1 MGSSDLL
8 RHLFKN
14 LNLDKYMS
22 RRDADDPVELTPHLS
37 LVTGVIYMM
46 IADGEVS
53 EQESSHLQS
62 VIGGNEEVLHRA
74 LSYVETN
81 SIDEY
86 LETLPKILSNAQKVC
101 ILMNIC
107 DSIMADGELAD
118 DEKVLFARFLAAVG
132 LTEESF
138 KPYLRAISVKN
149 ERDILGSFNQDFTPE
164 ELNPPLILAIC
175 LLYMMSS
182 DGQMAKEEIGQLHMV
197 IGKCP
202 SLLQSALKYVGK
214 NKAPKFLKAAA
225 ELLDPMQR
233 LCVLTNV
240 WDIVLTDGRIE
251 KAEIELFKK
260 MLLAFGYT
268 QASFKP
274 YFNILQIKNN
284 KPEEDRNSRRNSS
297 FAMSSA
303 QVGNRNS
310 TNNNHK
316 AFVPASAPRPG
327 ISTRSGFANAIAPKR
342 DTTRQNALDSII
354 GSQMQS
360 NIDSLANVI
369 TEQEDLDDITDNA
382 TYSDSELNAQLQQQ
396 ANNDEDVISSL
407 SNNGGLTLGSASE
420 SDAWSSFQIDPSN
433 PNKHSDFEKGLSA
446 ELGKKF
452 NDFSIS
458 ADDARAQGFSGTTI
472 AQTLGHGYGATVDA
486 HQVLVQNR
494 PSLLS
499 PLVDESLK
507 FDFSGITPRMQTV
520 QDRTAVIHT
529 SLEKVN
535 SHAFHLKDIGR
546 KDMTTSSLATQE
558 GVRRPRQRPV
568 AGEGHVSHTGLTLAA
583 SNDHLPSTHH
593 ATHIATQNEAN
604 TGARLFS
611 SICFTVLC
619 VAHGF
624 TSYGESL
631 LDKQILDHEHQAVVA
646 HNAYQSV
653 AAQQVNYQ
661 LSANDLALTLQN
673 KDTLT
678 DDQVDV
684 AETRLVLYQST
695 IQSKETSP
703 DSKDGKKEL
712 QETAKQQE
720 NMVSEINQHQSWLII
735 AKSVFL
741 LGIGLSVMG
750 FFSRSRWLAI
760 ASTTTFIAGLG
771 IGLSGFFALI

>member
-14 LNLDKYMS
+14 LNLDKYLS
-22 RRDADDPVELTPHLS
+22 RRGADEPVELTAHLS

-62 VIGGNEEVLHRA
+62 IIGGNEEVLHRA
-74 LSYVETN
+74 LSYVEAN

-118 DEKVLFARFLAAVG
+118 DEKELFSRFLAAVG

-175 LLYMMSS
+175 LIYMMSS

-240 WDIVLTDGRIE
+240 WDIVLTDGSIE

-268 QASFKP
+268 QASFNP

-284 KPEEDRNSRRNSS
+284 KPEEDRYSNRNSNYAVQGGSRNSS
-297 FAMSSA
+297 
-303 QVGNRNS
+303 
-310 TNNNHK
+310 NNNHK

-327 ISTRSGFANAIAPKR
+327 ISTRSEFVNAIAPKR
-342 DTTRQNALDSII
+342 DNTRQNALDSII

-369 TEQEDLDDITDNA
+369 QEQEDLDDITDNA
-382 TYSDSELNAQLQQQ
+382 TYTDNELNAQLQQQ
-396 ANNDEDVISSL
+396 ANDDEDVISSL
-407 SNNGGLTLGSASE
+407 GNNDGLSSIKNSE
-420 SDAWSSFQIDPSN
+420 IDAFSSFQIDPSN
-433 PNKHSDFEKGLSA
+433 PNARSNLAKGLGA
-446 ELGKKF
+446 ERGKNF

-458 ADDARAQGFSGTTI
+458 ASDRSAQGLSGTTI
-472 AQTLGHGYGATVDA
+472 AQTLGNAYGTTIDTN
-486 HQVLVQNR
+486 QVLVQNR

-499 PLVDESLK
+499 PLIDASLK
-507 FDFSGITPRMQTV
+507 FDFSAITPRMQTV

-546 KDMTTSSLATQE
+546 KDMTSQSLATQD
-558 GVRRPRQRPV
+558 GMRRPRQRPV
-568 AGEGHVSHTGLTLAA
+568 AVTGEGHTNHTGLTLAA
-583 SNDHLPSTHH
+583 SNDHLHSQQVSESN
-593 ATHIATQNEAN
+593 TQNESN
-604 TGARLFS
+604 TGVRLIA
-611 SICFTVLC
+611 SICFTILC

-631 LDKQILDHEHQAVVA
+631 LEKQILVHEHQAVVA
-646 HNAYQSV
+646 HNAFQSV

-673 KDTLT
+673 KDALT
-678 DDQVDV
+678 DEQVDV
-684 AETRLVLYQST
+684 AQTRLVLYQST
-695 IQSKETSP
+695 IQSKESSP

-712 QETAKQQE
+712 QETAKHEE
-720 NMVSEINQHQSWLII
+720 NLVAEINKQLNWLII
-735 AKSVFL
+735 AKSIFL
-741 LGIGLSVMG
+741 LGLGLSVMG
-750 FFSRSRWLAI
+750 FFSKSRWLAI
-760 ASTTTFIAGLG
+760 GSTTTFLAGVG
-771 IGLSGFFALI
+771 IGLTGFFGLI

>member
-14 LNLDKYMS
+14 LNLDKYLS
-22 RRDADDPVELTPHLS
+22 RRGADEPVELTAHLS

-62 VIGGNEEVLHRA
+62 IIGGNEEVLHRA
-74 LSYVETN
+74 LSYVEAN

-107 DSIMADGELAD
+107 DSIMADGDLAD
-118 DEKVLFARFLAAVG
+118 DEKELFSRFLAAVG

-240 WDIVLTDGRIE
+240 WDIVLTDGKIE
-251 KAEIELFKK
+251 KAEVELFKK

-284 KPEEDRNSRRNSS
+284 KPEEDRYSNRNSNYAVQGGSRNSS
-297 FAMSSA
+297 
-303 QVGNRNS
+303 
-310 TNNNHK
+310 NNNHK

-342 DTTRQNALDSII
+342 DNTRQNALDNII
-354 GSQMQS
+354 GNQMQS

-369 TEQEDLDDITDNA
+369 QEQEDLEDITDNA
-382 TYSDSELNAQLQQQ
+382 TYSDSELNAQLLQQ

-407 SNNGGLTLGSASE
+407 SNNGELSLGNASE
-420 SDAWSSFQIDPSN
+420 NDAWSSFEIDPSN
-433 PNKHSDFEKGLSA
+433 PNGRSDFEQGIGAKRGQN
-446 ELGKKF
+446 F

-458 ADDARAQGFSGTTI
+458 ASDRSGQGLSGTTI
-472 AQTLGHGYGATVDA
+472 AQTLGNAYDSTIDA

-499 PLVDESLK
+499 PLIDASLK
-507 FDFSGITPRMQTV
+507 FDFSAITPRMQTV

-546 KDMTTSSLATQE
+546 KDMTSQSLAAQE
-558 GVRRPRQRPV
+558 GMRKPRQRPV
-568 AGEGHVSHTGLTLAA
+568 AVTGEGHTNTGLTLAA
-583 SNDHLPSTHH
+583 SNDQLHSQHVS
-593 ATHIATQNEAN
+593 ASSTQNESN
-604 TGARLFS
+604 TGVRLIA

-631 LDKQILDHEHQAVVA
+631 LEKQILVHEHQAVVA
-646 HNAYQSV
+646 HNAFQSV

-678 DDQVDV
+678 DEQVDV
-684 AETRLVLYQST
+684 AQTRLVLYQST
-695 IQSKETSP
+695 IQSKESSP

-712 QETAKQQE
+712 QETAKHEE
-720 NMVSEINQHQSWLII
+720 NLVAEINQQLNWLII
-735 AKSVFL
+735 AKSIFL
-741 LGIGLSVMG
+741 LGLGLSVMG
-750 FFSRSRWLAI
+750 FFSKSRWLAI
-760 ASTTTFIAGLG
+760 GSTTTFLAGVG
-771 IGLSGFFALI
+771 IGLTGFLGLI

>member
-14 LNLDKYMS
+14 LNLDKYLS
-22 RRDADDPVELTPHLS
+22 RRGADEPVELTAHLS

-62 VIGGNEEVLHRA
+62 IIGGNEEVLHRA
-74 LSYVETN
+74 LSYVEAN

-107 DSIMADGELAD
+107 DSIMADGDLAD
-118 DEKVLFARFLAAVG
+118 DEKELFSRFLAAVG

-149 ERDILGSFNQDFTPE
+149 ERDILGSFNQEFTPE
-164 ELNPPLILAIC
+164 ELNPSLILAIC
-175 LLYMMSS
+175 LIYMMSS

-240 WDIVLTDGRIE
+240 WDIVLTDGKIE
-251 KAEIELFKK
+251 KAEVELFKK

-284 KPEEDRNSRRNSS
+284 KPEEDRYSNRNSNYAVQGGSRNSS
-297 FAMSSA
+297 
-303 QVGNRNS
+303 
-310 TNNNHK
+310 NNNHK

-327 ISTRSGFANAIAPKR
+327 ISTRSGFVNAIAPKR
-342 DTTRQNALDSII
+342 DNTRQNALDSII
-354 GSQMQS
+354 GNQMQS

-369 TEQEDLDDITDNA
+369 QEQEDLEDITDNA
-382 TYSDSELNAQLQQQ
+382 TYSDSELNAQLLQQ

-407 SNNGGLTLGSASE
+407 SNNGELSLGNASE
-420 SDAWSSFQIDPSN
+420 NDTWSSFQIDPSN
-433 PNKHSDFEKGLSA
+433 PNGRSDFEQGIGAKRGQN
-446 ELGKKF
+446 F

-458 ADDARAQGFSGTTI
+458 ASERSAQGLSGTTI
-472 AQTLGHGYGATVDA
+472 AQTLGNAYGTTIDT

-499 PLVDESLK
+499 PLIDASLK
-507 FDFSGITPRMQTV
+507 FDFSAITPRMQTV

-546 KDMTTSSLATQE
+546 KDMTSQSIAAQE
-558 GVRRPRQRPV
+558 GMRRPRQRPV
-568 AGEGHVSHTGLTLAA
+568 AVTGEGHTNHTGLTLAA
-583 SNDHLPSTHH
+583 SNDRLHSQQVSESN
-593 ATHIATQNEAN
+593 TQNQSN
-604 TGARLFS
+604 TGVRLIAG
-611 SICFTVLC
+611 ICFTVLC

-631 LDKQILDHEHQAVVA
+631 LEKQILVHEHQAVVA
-646 HNAYQSV
+646 HNAFQSV

-673 KDTLT
+673 KDALT
-678 DDQVDV
+678 DEQVDV
-684 AETRLVLYQST
+684 AQTRLVLYQST
-695 IQSKETSP
+695 IQSKESSP

-720 NMVSEINQHQSWLII
+720 SLVTEINKQLNWLII
-735 AKSVFL
+735 AKSIFL
-741 LGIGLSVMG
+741 LGLGLSIMG
-750 FFSRSRWLAI
+750 FFSKSRWLAI
-760 ASTTTFIAGLG
+760 GSTTTFLAGVG
-771 IGLSGFFALI
+771 IGVTGFLGLI

>member
-14 LNLDKYMS
+14 LNLDKYLS
-22 RRDADDPVELTPHLS
+22 RKGADEPVELTPHLS

-62 VIGGNEEVLHRA
+62 IIGGNEEVLHRA
-74 LSYVETN
+74 LGYVEAN

-86 LETLPKILSNAQKVC
+86 LETLPKILINAQKVC

-107 DSIMADGELAD
+107 DSIMADGNLAD
-118 DEKVLFARFLAAVG
+118 DEKELFSRFLAAVG

-164 ELNPPLILAIC
+164 ELNPPLILAIS
-175 LLYMMSS
+175 LIYMMSS

-240 WDIVLTDGRIE
+240 WDIVLTDGKIE
-251 KAEIELFKK
+251 KAEVDLFKK
-260 MLLAFGYT
+260 MLLAFGYS

-284 KPEEDRNSRRNSS
+284 KPEEDRYS
-297 FAMSSA
+297 
-303 QVGNRNS
+303 NRNS
-310 TNNNHK
+310 NYAVQGGSKNSSNNNHK

-327 ISTRSGFANAIAPKR
+327 ISTRSGFVNAIAPKR
-342 DTTRQNALDSII
+342 DNTRQNALDSII
-354 GSQMQS
+354 GNQMQS

-369 TEQEDLDDITDNA
+369 QEQEDLEDITDNA
-382 TYSDSELNAQLQQQ
+382 TYSDSELNAQLLQQ

-407 SNNGGLTLGSASE
+407 SNNGALSLGNASE
-420 SDAWSSFQIDPSN
+420 NDAWSSFQIDPSN
-433 PNKHSDFEKGLSA
+433 PNGRGDFEQSIGA
-446 ELGKKF
+446 ARGQNF
-452 NDFSIS
+452 NDFSINAS
-458 ADDARAQGFSGTTI
+458 DRSGQGLSGTTI
-472 AQTLGHGYGATVDA
+472 AQTLGSAYDSTIDS

-499 PLVDESLK
+499 PLIDASLK

-546 KDMTTSSLATQE
+546 KDMTSQSLASQE
-558 GVRRPRQRPV
+558 GMRRPRQRPV
-568 AGEGHVSHTGLTLAA
+568 AVTGDGHTNHTGLTLAA
-583 SNDHLPSTHH
+583 SNDHLNTQHISESST
-593 ATHIATQNEAN
+593 QSESN
-604 TGARLFS
+604 TGARLIA

-631 LDKQILDHEHQAVVA
+631 LEKQILVHEHQAVVA
-646 HNAYQSV
+646 HNAFQSV

-678 DDQVDV
+678 DEQVDV
-684 AETRLVLYQST
+684 AQTRLVLYQST
-695 IQSKETSP
+695 IQSKESSP

-712 QETAKQQE
+712 QETAKHEE
-720 NMVSEINQHQSWLII
+720 NLVAEINQQLNWLII
-735 AKSVFL
+735 AKSIFL
-741 LGIGLSVMG
+741 LGLGLSVMG
-750 FFSRSRWLAI
+750 FFSKSRWLAI
-760 ASTTTFIAGLG
+760 GSTTTFLVGVGVGVTGFLGL
-771 IGLSGFFALI
+771 I

>member
-37 LVTGVIYMM
+37 LVTGIIYMM
-46 IADGEVS
+46 IADGQVS

-62 VIGGNEEVLHRA
+62 IIGGNEEVLHRA
-74 LSYVETN
+74 LSYVESN

-107 DSIMADGELAD
+107 DSIMADGELAE
-118 DEKVLFARFLAAVG
+118 DEQILFVRFLTAVG

-138 KPYLRAISVKN
+138 KPYLRTISVKN
-149 ERDILGSFNQDFTPE
+149 ERGILGSFNQEFTPE
-164 ELNPPLILAIC
+164 ELRPPLILAIC
-175 LLYMMSS
+175 LIYMMSS

-214 NKAPKFLKAAA
+214 NRAPAFLKAAA
-225 ELLDPMQR
+225 PLLDPMQR
-233 LCVLTNV
+233 LCVLTNA
-240 WDIVLTDGRIE
+240 WDIVLTDGKIE
-251 KAEIELFKK
+251 KAETELFKK

-274 YFNILQIKNN
+274 YFNILHIKNN
-284 KPEEDRNSRRNSS
+284 KPEEDRNNRRNSS
-297 FAMSSA
+297 FAMPGA
-303 QVGNRNS
+303 QGGNRNFN
-310 TNNNHK
+310 TNQK
-316 AFVPASAPRPG
+316 AFVSEGTARPG
-327 ISTRSGFANAIAPKR
+327 INTRSGFVNAIAPKR

-354 GSQMQS
+354 GSQMQA

-369 TEQEDLDDITDNA
+369 QEQEDLEEITDNA
-382 TYSDSELNAQLQQQ
+382 TYNDGVFNAQYQQL
-396 ANNDEDVISSL
+396 ATDDEDIISNL
-407 SNNGGLTLGSASE
+407 GDKAGLNSTIVSE
-420 SDAWSSFQIDPSN
+420 ADTWSSFQIDPSN
-433 PNKHSDFEKGLSA
+433 PNRHSDFEKGLSA

-458 ADDARAQGFSGTTI
+458 ADDASARGFSGATI
-472 AQTLGHGYGATVDA
+472 AETLGRASDATIDA

-499 PLVDESLK
+499 PVNDSSFTDYLST
-507 FDFSGITPRMQTV
+507 ITPRMQTV
-520 QDRTAVIHT
+520 QDRTATIST
-529 SLEKVN
+529 SLANIN
-535 SHAFHLKDIGR
+535 SHAFNLKDIGR

-558 GVRRPRQRPV
+558 SVRRINQRT
-568 AGEGHVSHTGLTLAA
+568 AHGEGQLSKPGLTLAA
-583 SNDHLPSTHH
+583 SNDHRQNTYH
-593 ATHIATQNEAN
+593 AENTNEQNQGN
-604 TGARLFS
+604 TGLKLFS
-611 SICFTVLC
+611 SICFTVIC
-619 VAHGF
+619 AAHGF
-624 TSYGESL
+624 TSYGESIL
-631 LDKQILDHEHQAVVA
+631 NNQILDHQHQAAVA

-673 KDTLT
+673 KDSLT
-678 DDQVDV
+678 DEQVDL

-720 NMVSEINQHQSWLII
+720 SMVAEINQHLNWLII
-735 AKSVFL
+735 AKSIFL
-741 LGIGLSVMG
+741 LGLGLSVMG
-750 FFSRSRWLAI
+750 FFSKSRWLAI
-760 ASTTTFIAGLG
+760 ASTTTFIAGAG

>member
-14 LNLDKYMS
+14 LNLDKYLS
-22 RRDADDPVELTPHLS
+22 RRGADEPVELTAHLS

-62 VIGGNEEVLHRA
+62 IIGGNEEVLHRA
-74 LSYVETN
+74 LRYVEAN

-107 DSIMADGELAD
+107 DSIMADGDLAD
-118 DEKVLFARFLAAVG
+118 DEKELFSRFLAAVG
-132 LTEESF
+132 LTGESF

-175 LLYMMSS
+175 LIYMMSS

-233 LCVLTNV
+233 LCILTNV
-240 WDIVLTDGRIE
+240 WDIVLTDGKIE
-251 KAEIELFKK
+251 KAEVELFKK

-284 KPEEDRNSRRNSS
+284 KPEEDRYSNSNYASGV
-297 FAMSSA
+297 
-303 QVGNRNS
+303 QGGNRS
-310 TNNNHK
+310 FNNNQK
-316 AFVPASAPRPG
+316 AFVAPGAARPS
-327 ISTRSGFANAIAPKR
+327 ISTRSGFVNAIAPKR
-342 DTTRQNALDSII
+342 DNTRQNALDSII
-354 GSQMQS
+354 GNQMQS

-369 TEQEDLDDITDNA
+369 QEQEDLEDITDNA
-382 TYSDSELNAQLQQQ
+382 TYSDNELNAQLLQQ

-407 SNNGGLTLGSASE
+407 SNNGELSLGNAPE
-420 SDAWSSFQIDPSN
+420 NDAWSSFQIDASK
-433 PNKHSDFEKGLSA
+433 PNEGSDFKRGLSA
-446 ELGKKF
+446 ERGQNF
-452 NDFSIS
+452 NDFSINGS
-458 ADDARAQGFSGTTI
+458 DRSGQGLSGTTI
-472 AQTLGHGYGATVDA
+472 AQTLGNAYDTTIDA

-499 PLVDESLK
+499 PLIDDSLK

-546 KDMTTSSLATQE
+546 KDMTSQSLAPKE
-558 GVRRPRQRPV
+558 GMSKPRQRPV
-568 AGEGHVSHTGLTLAA
+568 AVTGEGHTNHAGLTLAA
-583 SNDHLPSTHH
+583 SNDHLHSQQ
-593 ATHIATQNEAN
+593 ISESSIKNETN
-604 TGARLFS
+604 TGVRLIA
-611 SICFTVLC
+611 SICFTILC

-624 TSYGESL
+624 TTYGESL
-631 LDKQILDHEHQAVVA
+631 LGKQILEHEHQAVVA

-653 AAQQVNYQ
+653 ASQQVNYQ

-678 DDQVDV
+678 DEQVDV
-684 AETRLVLYQST
+684 AQTRLVLYQST
-695 IQSKETSP
+695 IQSKESSP

-712 QETAKQQE
+712 QETAKHEE
-720 NMVSEINQHQSWLII
+720 NLVTEINKQLNWLTI
-735 AKSVFL
+735 AKSIFL
-741 LGIGLSVMG
+741 LGLGLSIMG
-750 FFSRSRWLAI
+750 FFSKSSWLAVGSI
-760 ASTTTFIAGLG
+760 TTFLAGVG
-771 IGLSGFFALI
+771 IGLSGFLGLI

>member
-14 LNLDKYMS
+14 LNLDKYLS
-22 RRDADDPVELTPHLS
+22 RRGADEPVELTPHLS

-62 VIGGNEEVLHRA
+62 IIGGNEEVLHRA
-74 LSYVETN
+74 LGYVEAN

-118 DEKVLFARFLAAVG
+118 DEKELFSRFLAAVG

-175 LLYMMSS
+175 LIYMMSS

-233 LCVLTNV
+233 LCILTNV
-240 WDIVLTDGRIE
+240 WDIVLTDGKIE
-251 KAEIELFKK
+251 KAEVELFKK

-284 KPEEDRNSRRNSS
+284 KPEEDRYSNSNYASGV
-297 FAMSSA
+297 
-303 QVGNRNS
+303 QGGNRS
-310 TNNNHK
+310 FNNNQK
-316 AFVPASAPRPG
+316 AFVAPGAARPS
-327 ISTRSGFANAIAPKR
+327 ISTRSGFVNAIAPKR
-342 DTTRQNALDSII
+342 DNTRQNALDSII
-354 GSQMQS
+354 GNQMQS

-369 TEQEDLDDITDNA
+369 QEQEDLEDITDNA
-382 TYSDSELNAQLQQQ
+382 TYSDNELNAQLLQQ
-396 ANNDEDVISSL
+396 ANNDEDVISGL
-407 SNNGGLTLGSASE
+407 SNNGALSLGNTSE
-420 SDAWSSFQIDPSN
+420 KDAWSSFQIDASN
-433 PNKHSDFEKGLSA
+433 PNGRSGFEQGIGA
-446 ELGKKF
+446 ARAQNF
-452 NDFSIS
+452 NDFSINGS
-458 ADDARAQGFSGTTI
+458 DRSAQGLSGTTI
-472 AQTLGHGYGATVDA
+472 AQTLGHAYDSTIDA

-499 PLVDESLK
+499 PLIDDSLK

-546 KDMTTSSLATQE
+546 KDMTSQPLASQE
-558 GVRRPRQRPV
+558 GMRRPRQRPV
-568 AGEGHVSHTGLTLAA
+568 AVTGDGHNNNTGLTLAA
-583 SNDHLPSTHH
+583 SNDHLHSQ
-593 ATHIATQNEAN
+593 HISESITQNESN
-604 TGARLFS
+604 TGVRLIA
-611 SICFTVLC
+611 SICFTFLC

-631 LDKQILDHEHQAVVA
+631 LGKQILEHEHQAVVA

-653 AAQQVNYQ
+653 ASQQVNYQ

-673 KDTLT
+673 KDALT
-678 DDQVDV
+678 DEQVDV
-684 AETRLVLYQST
+684 AQTRLVLYQST
-695 IQSKETSP
+695 IQSKESSP

-712 QETAKQQE
+712 QETAKHEE
-720 NMVSEINQHQSWLII
+720 NLVAKINQQLNWLII
-735 AKSVFL
+735 AKSIFL
-741 LGIGLSVMG
+741 LGLGLSIMG
-750 FFSRSRWLAI
+750 FFSKSRWLAI
-760 ASTTTFIAGLG
+760 GSTTTFLAGVG
-771 IGLSGFFALI
+771 IGLTGFFGLI

>member
-14 LNLDKYMS
+14 LNLDKYLS
-22 RRDADDPVELTPHLS
+22 RRGADEPVELTPHLS

-62 VIGGNEEVLHRA
+62 IIGGDEEVLHLA
-74 LSYVETN
+74 LSYVEAN

-86 LETLPKILSNAQKVC
+86 LETLPKILSNAQKIC

-107 DSIMADGELAD
+107 DSIMADGDLAD
-118 DEKVLFARFLAAVG
+118 DEKELFSRFLAAVG

-149 ERDILGSFNQDFTPE
+149 ERDILGSFNQEFTPE
-164 ELNPPLILAIC
+164 ELNPPLILAIS

-202 SLLQSALKYVGK
+202 SLLQSALKYVAK

-225 ELLDPMQR
+225 EFLDPMQR

-260 MLLAFGYT
+260 MLAAFGYT

-284 KPEEDRNSRRNSS
+284 KPEPERSGRRNSS
-297 FAMSSA
+297 FSMPSS
-303 QVGNRNS
+303 QGSNRNS
-310 TNNNHK
+310 KNNNHK
-316 AFVPASAPRPG
+316 AFVPASAARPG

-342 DTTRQNALDSII
+342 DNTRQNALDSII
-354 GSQMQS
+354 GNQMQS

-369 TEQEDLDDITDNA
+369 QEQEDLEDITDNA
-382 TYSDSELNAQLQQQ
+382 TYSDNELNAQFLQQSK
-396 ANNDEDVISSL
+396 NDEDVISSL
-407 SNNGGLTLGSASE
+407 SNNGELSLGNISE
-420 SDAWSSFQIDPSN
+420 NDAWSSFQIDPSKSN
-433 PNKHSDFEKGLSA
+433 EYSDFEQGIGA
-446 ELGKKF
+446 ERGKNF

-458 ADDARAQGFSGTTI
+458 KSDRSTQGLNGTTI
-472 AQTLGHGYGATVDA
+472 AQTLGNAYGSTIDA
-486 HQVLVQNR
+486 NQVLVQNR

-499 PLVDESLK
+499 PLIDASLK

-535 SHAFHLKDIGR
+535 SHAFHLIDIGR
-546 KDMTTSSLATQE
+546 KDMTSQSIAPKE
-558 GVRRPRQRPV
+558 GMRRPRQRP
-568 AGEGHVSHTGLTLAA
+568 APGEGHANHTGLTLAA
-583 SNDHLPSTHH
+583 SNDHLHSTQQV
-593 ATHIATQNEAN
+593 TESSTQHESN
-604 TGARLFS
+604 TGVRLIA

-619 VAHGF
+619 MAHGF

-653 AAQQVNYQ
+653 ASQQVNYQ

-678 DDQVDV
+678 DEQVDV
-684 AETRLVLYQST
+684 AQTRLVLYQST
-695 IQSKETSP
+695 IQSKESSP

-712 QETAKQQE
+712 QETAKHEENLVTEIKQQL
-720 NMVSEINQHQSWLII
+720 NWLII
-735 AKSVFL
+735 AKSIFL
-741 LGIGLSVMG
+741 LGLGLSIMG
-750 FFSRSRWLAI
+750 FFSKSRWLAI
-760 ASTTTFIAGLG
+760 GSTTTFLAGVG
-771 IGLSGFFALI
+771 IGLTGFLGLI

>member
-1 MGSSDLL
+1 
-8 RHLFKN
+8 
-14 LNLDKYMS
+14 
-22 RRDADDPVELTPHLS
+22 
-37 LVTGVIYMM
+37 MM

-62 VIGGNEEVLHRA
+62 IIGGNEDVLHRA
-74 LSYVETN
+74 LSYVEAN

-107 DSIMADGELAD
+107 DSIMADGDLAD
-118 DEKVLFARFLAAVG
+118 DEKELFSRFLAAVG

-240 WDIVLTDGRIE
+240 WDIVLTDGKIE
-251 KAEIELFKK
+251 KAEVELFKK

-284 KPEEDRNSRRNSS
+284 KPEEDRYSNRNSNYAVQGGSRNSS
-297 FAMSSA
+297 
-303 QVGNRNS
+303 
-310 TNNNHK
+310 NNNHK

-342 DTTRQNALDSII
+342 DNTRQNALDNII
-354 GSQMQS
+354 GNQMQS

-369 TEQEDLDDITDNA
+369 QEQEDLEDITDNA
-382 TYSDSELNAQLQQQ
+382 TYSDSELNAQLLQQ

-407 SNNGGLTLGSASE
+407 SNNGELSLGNASE
-420 SDAWSSFQIDPSN
+420 NDAWSSFEIDPSN
-433 PNKHSDFEKGLSA
+433 PNGRSDFEQGIGAKRGQN
-446 ELGKKF
+446 F

-458 ADDARAQGFSGTTI
+458 ASDRSGQGLSGTTI
-472 AQTLGHGYGATVDA
+472 AQTLGNAYDSTIDA

-499 PLVDESLK
+499 PLIDASLK
-507 FDFSGITPRMQTV
+507 FDFSAITPRMQTV

-546 KDMTTSSLATQE
+546 KDMTSQSLAAQE
-558 GVRRPRQRPV
+558 GMRKPRQRPV
-568 AGEGHVSHTGLTLAA
+568 AVTGEGHTNTGLTLAA
-583 SNDHLPSTHH
+583 SNDQLHSQHVS
-593 ATHIATQNEAN
+593 ASSTQNESN
-604 TGARLFS
+604 TGVRLIA

-631 LDKQILDHEHQAVVA
+631 LEKQILVHEHQAVVA
-646 HNAYQSV
+646 HNAFQSV

-678 DDQVDV
+678 DEQVDV
-684 AETRLVLYQST
+684 AQTRLVLYQST
-695 IQSKETSP
+695 IQSKESSP

-712 QETAKQQE
+712 QETAKHEE
-720 NMVSEINQHQSWLII
+720 NLVAEINQQLNWLII
-735 AKSVFL
+735 AKSIFL
-741 LGIGLSVMG
+741 LGLGLSVMG
-750 FFSRSRWLAI
+750 FFSKSRWLAI
-760 ASTTTFIAGLG
+760 GSTTTFLAGVG
-771 IGLSGFFALI
+771 IGLTGFLGLI

>member
-14 LNLDKYMS
+14 LNLDKYLS

-46 IADGEVS
+46 IADGEIS

-62 VIGGNEEVLHRA
+62 IIGGNEEVLHRA
-74 LSYVETN
+74 LSYVEAN

-86 LETLPKILSNAQKVC
+86 LETLPKILSNAEKVC

-118 DEKVLFARFLAAVG
+118 DEKELFSRFLAAVG
-132 LTEESF
+132 LTDESF

-164 ELNPPLILAIC
+164 ELTPPLILAIC
-175 LLYMMSS
+175 LIYMMSS
-182 DGQMAKEEIGQLHMV
+182 DGQMAKEEIGQLHVV

-233 LCVLTNV
+233 LCILTNV
-240 WDIVLTDGRIE
+240 WDIVLTDGKIE
-251 KAEIELFKK
+251 KAETELFKK

-274 YFNILQIKNN
+274 YFNILHIKNN

-297 FAMSSA
+297 FAMPGA
-303 QVGNRNS
+303 QSGNRNFN
-310 TNNNHK
+310 TNQK
-316 AFVPASAPRPG
+316 AFVSAGAARPS
-327 ISTRSGFANAIAPKR
+327 ISTRSGFTNAIAPKR

-369 TEQEDLDDITDNA
+369 QEQEDLDDITDNA
-382 TYSDSELNAQLQQQ
+382 TYSDGELNAQLQQQ
-396 ANNDEDVISSL
+396 ALEDEDIISNL
-407 SNNGGLTLGSASE
+407 NNKGGLNTTIGSE
-420 SDAWSSFQIDPSN
+420 SDAWSSFQIDASN
-433 PNKHSDFEKGLSA
+433 PNRHSDFEKGLSA
-446 ELGKKF
+446 DLGKNF

-458 ADDARAQGFSGTTI
+458 ADDARAPGFSGTTI
-472 AQTLGHGYGATVDA
+472 AQTLGRASDATIDA

-499 PLVDESLK
+499 PVIDSTLT
-507 FDFSGITPRMQTV
+507 FDFSAITPRMQTV

-546 KDMTTSSLATQE
+546 KDMTTSALAAQE
-558 GVRRPRQRPV
+558 GVRRPRQRPA
-568 AGEGHVSHTGLTLAA
+568 AGEGHVTHTGLTLAA

-593 ATHIATQNEAN
+593 AAN
-604 TGARLFS
+604 TVAHNESNTGIRLIS

-678 DDQVDV
+678 DEQVDV

-712 QETAKQQE
+712 KETAKQQE
-720 NMVSEINQHQSWLII
+720 NRVSEINQQLNWLII
-735 AKSVFL
+735 SKSVFL
-741 LGIGLSVMG
+741 LGIGLSIMG

-760 ASTTTFIAGLG
+760 ASTTTFIAGAGL
-771 IGLSGFFALI
+771 GLSGFFALI

>member
-1 MGSSDLL
+1 
-8 RHLFKN
+8 
-14 LNLDKYMS
+14 
-22 RRDADDPVELTPHLS
+22 
-37 LVTGVIYMM
+37 MM

-62 VIGGNEEVLHRA
+62 IIGGNEDVLHRA
-74 LSYVETN
+74 LSYVEAN

-107 DSIMADGELAD
+107 DSIMADGDLAD
-118 DEKVLFARFLAAVG
+118 DEKELFSRFLAAVG

-240 WDIVLTDGRIE
+240 WDIVLTDGKIE
-251 KAEIELFKK
+251 KAEVELFKK

-284 KPEEDRNSRRNSS
+284 KPEEDRYSNRNSNYAVQGGSRNSS
-297 FAMSSA
+297 
-303 QVGNRNS
+303 
-310 TNNNHK
+310 NNNHK

-342 DTTRQNALDSII
+342 DNTRQNALDNII
-354 GSQMQS
+354 GNQMQL

-369 TEQEDLDDITDNA
+369 QEQEDLEDITDNA
-382 TYSDSELNAQLQQQ
+382 TYSDSELNAQLLQQ

-407 SNNGGLTLGSASE
+407 SNNGELSLGNASE
-420 SDAWSSFQIDPSN
+420 NDAWSSFEIDPSN
-433 PNKHSDFEKGLSA
+433 PNGRSDFEQGIGAKRGQN
-446 ELGKKF
+446 F

-458 ADDARAQGFSGTTI
+458 ASDRSAQGLSGTTI
-472 AQTLGHGYGATVDA
+472 AQTLGNAYDSTIDA

-499 PLVDESLK
+499 PLIDASLK
-507 FDFSGITPRMQTV
+507 FDFSAITPRMQTV

-546 KDMTTSSLATQE
+546 KDMTSQSLAAQE
-558 GVRRPRQRPV
+558 GMRKPRQRPV
-568 AGEGHVSHTGLTLAA
+568 AVTGEGHTNTGLTLAA
-583 SNDHLPSTHH
+583 SNDQLHSQHVS
-593 ATHIATQNEAN
+593 ASSTQNESN
-604 TGARLFS
+604 TGVRLIA

-631 LDKQILDHEHQAVVA
+631 LEKQILVHEHQAVVA
-646 HNAYQSV
+646 HNAFQSV

-678 DDQVDV
+678 DEQVDV
-684 AETRLVLYQST
+684 AQTRLVLYQST
-695 IQSKETSP
+695 IQSKESSP

-712 QETAKQQE
+712 QETAKHEE
-720 NMVSEINQHQSWLII
+720 NLVAEINQQLNWLII
-735 AKSVFL
+735 AKSIFL
-741 LGIGLSVMG
+741 LGLGLSVMG
-750 FFSRSRWLAI
+750 FFSKSSWLAI
-760 ASTTTFIAGLG
+760 GSTTTFLAGVG
-771 IGLSGFFALI
+771 IGLTGFLGLI

>member
-14 LNLDKYMS
+14 LNLDKYLS
-22 RRDADDPVELTPHLS
+22 RRGADEPVELTAHLS

-62 VIGGNEEVLHRA
+62 IIGGNEDVLHRA
-74 LSYVETN
+74 LSYVEAN

-107 DSIMADGELAD
+107 DSIMADGDLAD
-118 DEKVLFARFLAAVG
+118 DEKELFSRFLAAVG

-240 WDIVLTDGRIE
+240 WDIVLTDGSIE

-284 KPEEDRNSRRNSS
+284 KPEEDRYSNRNSNYAVQGGSRNSS
-297 FAMSSA
+297 
-303 QVGNRNS
+303 
-310 TNNNHK
+310 NNNHK

-327 ISTRSGFANAIAPKR
+327 ISTRSEFVNAIAPKR
-342 DTTRQNALDSII
+342 DNTRQNALDSII

-369 TEQEDLDDITDNA
+369 QEQEDLDDITDNA
-382 TYSDSELNAQLQQQ
+382 TYTDNELNAQLQQQ
-396 ANNDEDVISSL
+396 ANDDEDVISSL
-407 SNNGGLTLGSASE
+407 GNNDGLSSIKNSE
-420 SDAWSSFQIDPSN
+420 IDAFSSFQIDPSN
-433 PNKHSDFEKGLSA
+433 PNARSNLAKGLGA
-446 ELGKKF
+446 ERGKNF

-458 ADDARAQGFSGTTI
+458 ASDRSAQGLSGTTI
-472 AQTLGHGYGATVDA
+472 AETLGNAYGSTIDS

-499 PLVDESLK
+499 PLIDDSLK
-507 FDFSGITPRMQTV
+507 FDFSAITPRMQTV

-529 SLEKVN
+529 SLGKVN

-546 KDMTTSSLATQE
+546 KDMTSQSLAPKE
-558 GVRRPRQRPV
+558 GMRRPRQRPV
-568 AGEGHVSHTGLTLAA
+568 AVTGESHTNHAGLTLAA
-583 SNDHLPSTHH
+583 SNDHLHSQHH
-593 ATHIATQNEAN
+593 SESSTQNESN
-604 TGARLFS
+604 SGVRLIAS
-611 SICFTVLC
+611 LCFTVLC

-631 LDKQILDHEHQAVVA
+631 LDKQILEHEHQSVVA
-646 HNAYQSV
+646 HNAFQSV

-673 KDTLT
+673 KDALT
-678 DDQVDV
+678 DEQVDI
-684 AETRLVLYQST
+684 AQTRLVLYQST
-695 IQSKETSP
+695 IQSKESSP

-712 QETAKQQE
+712 QETAKHEE
-720 NMVSEINQHQSWLII
+720 NLVAEINKQLNWLII
-735 AKSVFL
+735 AKSIFI
-741 LGIGLSVMG
+741 LGLGLSVMG
-750 FFSRSRWLAI
+750 FFSKSRWLAVG
-760 ASTTTFIAGLG
+760 STTTFLAGVG
-771 IGLSGFFALI
+771 IGLTGFFGLI

>member
-14 LNLDKYMS
+14 LNLDKYLS
-22 RRDADDPVELTPHLS
+22 RRGADEPVELTPHLS

-62 VIGGNEEVLHRA
+62 IIGGNEEILHRA
-74 LSYVETN
+74 LSYVEAN

-118 DEKVLFARFLAAVG
+118 DEKELFSRFLASVG

-175 LLYMMSS
+175 LIYMMSS

-240 WDIVLTDGRIE
+240 WDIVLTDGKIE

-284 KPEEDRNSRRNSS
+284 KPEEDRDSRRNSQ
-297 FAMSSA
+297 FA
-303 QVGNRNS
+303 QPGIQGNNRNFN
-310 TNNNHK
+310 TNQK
-316 AFVPASAPRPG
+316 AFVAAGAPRPS

-369 TEQEDLDDITDNA
+369 QEQEDLDDITDNA
-382 TYSDSELNAQLQQQ
+382 TYSDNELNAQLQQQ
-396 ANNDEDVISSL
+396 ANDDEDVISSL
-407 SNNGGLTLGSASE
+407 GNNDGLSITSN
-420 SDAWSSFQIDPSN
+420 SDTDTFSSFQIDTSN
-433 PNKHSDFEKGLSA
+433 QNGHSDFKMDLGA
-446 ELGKKF
+446 ERGKNF

-458 ADDARAQGFSGTTI
+458 AEDARAQGLSGTTI
-472 AQTLGHGYGATVDA
+472 AQTLGRDYGTNIDA

-494 PSLLS
+494 PALLS
-499 PLVDESLK
+499 PLIDDSLK
-507 FDFSGITPRMQTV
+507 FDFSAITPRMQTV

-546 KDMTTSSLATQE
+546 KDMTSQSLAPQE
-558 GVRRPRQRPV
+558 GMRRPRQRPA
-568 AGEGHVSHTGLTLAA
+568 AGEAHVNQTGLTLAA
-583 SNDHLPSTHH
+583 SNDHYHSTQ
-593 ATHIATQNEAN
+593 HITESAAQNESN
-604 TGARLFS
+604 TGVRLIA

-624 TSYGESL
+624 TSYGESI
-631 LDKQILDHEHQAVVA
+631 LDKQILEHEHQAVVA
-646 HNAYQSV
+646 HNAFQSV

-678 DDQVDV
+678 DEQVDL

-695 IQSKETSP
+695 IQSKESSP

-712 QETAKQQE
+712 KETAKQQE
-720 NMVSEINQHQSWLII
+720 NLVTQINQQLNWLII
-735 AKSVFL
+735 AKSIFL
-741 LGIGLSVMG
+741 LGLGLSVMG

-760 ASTTTFIAGLG
+760 ASTTTFLAGVG
-771 IGLSGFFALI
+771 IGLTGFLGLI

>member
-1 MGSSDLL
+1 
-8 RHLFKN
+8 
-14 LNLDKYMS
+14 
-22 RRDADDPVELTPHLS
+22 
-37 LVTGVIYMM
+37 MM

-62 VIGGNEEVLHRA
+62 IIGGNEDVLHRA
-74 LSYVETN
+74 LSYVEAN

-118 DEKVLFARFLAAVG
+118 DEKELFSRFLAAVG

-240 WDIVLTDGRIE
+240 WDIVLTDGSIE

-284 KPEEDRNSRRNSS
+284 KPEEDRYSNRNSNYAVQGGSRNSS
-297 FAMSSA
+297 
-303 QVGNRNS
+303 
-310 TNNNHK
+310 NNNHK

-327 ISTRSGFANAIAPKR
+327 ISTRSEFVNAIAPKR
-342 DTTRQNALDSII
+342 DNTRQNALDSII

-369 TEQEDLDDITDNA
+369 QEQEDLDDITDNA
-382 TYSDSELNAQLQQQ
+382 TYTDNELNAQLQQQ
-396 ANNDEDVISSL
+396 ANDDEDVISSL
-407 SNNGGLTLGSASE
+407 GNNDGLSSIKNSE
-420 SDAWSSFQIDPSN
+420 IDAFSSFQIDPSN
-433 PNKHSDFEKGLSA
+433 PNARSNLAKGLGA
-446 ELGKKF
+446 ERGKNF

-458 ADDARAQGFSGTTI
+458 ASDRSAQGLSGTTI
-472 AQTLGHGYGATVDA
+472 AETLGNAYGSTIHS

-494 PSLLS
+494 PSPLS
-499 PLVDESLK
+499 PL
-507 FDFSGITPRMQTV
+507 I
-520 QDRTAVIHT
+520 
-529 SLEKVN
+529 
-535 SHAFHLKDIGR
+535 
-546 KDMTTSSLATQE
+546 
-558 GVRRPRQRPV
+558 
-568 AGEGHVSHTGLTLAA
+568 
-583 SNDHLPSTHH
+583 
-593 ATHIATQNEAN
+593 
-604 TGARLFS
+604 
-611 SICFTVLC
+611 
-619 VAHGF
+619 
-624 TSYGESL
+624 
-631 LDKQILDHEHQAVVA
+631 
-646 HNAYQSV
+646 
-653 AAQQVNYQ
+653 
-661 LSANDLALTLQN
+661 
-673 KDTLT
+673 
-678 DDQVDV
+678 DD
-684 AETRLVLYQST
+684 
-695 IQSKETSP
+695 
-703 DSKDGKKEL
+703 
-712 QETAKQQE
+712 
-720 NMVSEINQHQSWLII
+720 
-735 AKSVFL
+735 
-741 LGIGLSVMG
+741 
-750 FFSRSRWLAI
+750 
-760 ASTTTFIAGLG
+760 
-771 IGLSGFFALI
+771 

>member
-14 LNLDKYMS
+14 LNLDKYLS
-22 RRDADDPVELTPHLS
+22 RRGADEPVELTAHLS

-62 VIGGNEEVLHRA
+62 IIGGNEDVLHRA
-74 LSYVETN
+74 LSYVEAN

-118 DEKVLFARFLAAVG
+118 NEKELFSRFLAAVG

-240 WDIVLTDGRIE
+240 WDIVLTDGSIE

-284 KPEEDRNSRRNSS
+284 KPEEDRYSNRNSNYAVQGGSRNSS
-297 FAMSSA
+297 
-303 QVGNRNS
+303 
-310 TNNNHK
+310 NNNHK

-327 ISTRSGFANAIAPKR
+327 ISTRSEFVNAIAPKR
-342 DTTRQNALDSII
+342 DNTRQNALDSII

-369 TEQEDLDDITDNA
+369 QEQEDLDDITDNA
-382 TYSDSELNAQLQQQ
+382 TYTDNELNAQLQQQ
-396 ANNDEDVISSL
+396 ANDDEDVISSL
-407 SNNGGLTLGSASE
+407 GNNDGLSSIKNSE
-420 SDAWSSFQIDPSN
+420 IDAFSSFQIDPSN
-433 PNKHSDFEKGLSA
+433 PNARSNLAKGLGA
-446 ELGKKF
+446 ERGKNF

-458 ADDARAQGFSGTTI
+458 ASDRSAQGLSGTTI
-472 AQTLGHGYGATVDA
+472 AETLGNAYGSTIDS

-499 PLVDESLK
+499 PLIDDSLK
-507 FDFSGITPRMQTV
+507 FDFSAITPRMQTV

-546 KDMTTSSLATQE
+546 KDMTSQSLATQD
-558 GVRRPRQRPV
+558 GMRRPRQRPV
-568 AGEGHVSHTGLTLAA
+568 AVTGEGHTNQTGLTLAA
-583 SNDHLPSTHH
+583 SNDHLHSQHVSESS
-593 ATHIATQNEAN
+593 TQNESN
-604 TGARLFS
+604 TGVRLIA

-631 LDKQILDHEHQAVVA
+631 LEKQILVHEHQAVVA
-646 HNAYQSV
+646 HNAFQSV

-673 KDTLT
+673 KDALT
-678 DDQVDV
+678 DEQVDV
-684 AETRLVLYQST
+684 AQTRLVLYQST
-695 IQSKETSP
+695 IQSKESSP

-720 NMVSEINQHQSWLII
+720 SLVTEINKQLNWLII
-735 AKSVFL
+735 AKSIFL
-741 LGIGLSVMG
+741 LGLGLSVMG
-750 FFSRSRWLAI
+750 FFSKSRWLAI
-760 ASTTTFIAGLG
+760 GSTTTFLAGVG
-771 IGLSGFFALI
+771 IGLSGFFGLI

>member
-1 MGSSDLL
+1 
-8 RHLFKN
+8 
-14 LNLDKYMS
+14 
-22 RRDADDPVELTPHLS
+22 
-37 LVTGVIYMM
+37 MM

-62 VIGGNEEVLHRA
+62 IIGGNEDVLHRA
-74 LSYVETN
+74 LSYVEAN

-118 DEKVLFARFLAAVG
+118 NEKELFSRFLAAVG

-240 WDIVLTDGRIE
+240 WDIVLTDGSIE

-284 KPEEDRNSRRNSS
+284 KPEEDRYSNRNSNYAVQGGSRNSS
-297 FAMSSA
+297 
-303 QVGNRNS
+303 
-310 TNNNHK
+310 NNNHK

-327 ISTRSGFANAIAPKR
+327 ISTRSEFVNAIAPKR
-342 DTTRQNALDSII
+342 DNTRQNALDSII

-369 TEQEDLDDITDNA
+369 QEQEDLDDITDNA
-382 TYSDSELNAQLQQQ
+382 TYTDNELNAQLQQQ
-396 ANNDEDVISSL
+396 ANDDEDVISSL
-407 SNNGGLTLGSASE
+407 GNNDGLSSIKNSE
-420 SDAWSSFQIDPSN
+420 IDAFSSFQIDPSN
-433 PNKHSDFEKGLSA
+433 PNARSNLAIGLGA
-446 ELGKKF
+446 ERGKNF

-458 ADDARAQGFSGTTI
+458 ASDRSAQGLSGTTI
-472 AQTLGHGYGATVDA
+472 AETLGNAYGSTIDS

-499 PLVDESLK
+499 PLIDDSLK
-507 FDFSGITPRMQTV
+507 FDFSAITPRMQTV

-546 KDMTTSSLATQE
+546 KDMTSQSLATQD
-558 GVRRPRQRPV
+558 GMRRPRQRPV
-568 AGEGHVSHTGLTLAA
+568 AVTGEGHTNQTGLTLAA
-583 SNDHLPSTHH
+583 SNDHLHSQHVSESS
-593 ATHIATQNEAN
+593 TQNESN
-604 TGARLFS
+604 TGVRLIA

-631 LDKQILDHEHQAVVA
+631 LEKQILVHEHQAVVA
-646 HNAYQSV
+646 HNAFQSV

-673 KDTLT
+673 KDALT
-678 DDQVDV
+678 DEQVDV
-684 AETRLVLYQST
+684 AQTRLVLYQST
-695 IQSKETSP
+695 IQSKESSP

-720 NMVSEINQHQSWLII
+720 SLVTEINKQLNWLII
-735 AKSVFL
+735 AKSIFL
-741 LGIGLSVMG
+741 LGLGLSVMG
-750 FFSRSRWLAI
+750 FFSKSRWLAI
-760 ASTTTFIAGLG
+760 GSTTTFLAGVG
-771 IGLSGFFALI
+771 IGLSGFFGFI